1 MSVRTGVH
9 QRLVFLSLLSS
20 ANISSRPGASLKAL
34 VICKGL
40 FSSKHGHASRGSQ
53 EGLQW
58 SVSQALWHPGG
69 QVWEQ
74 KAVFSLV
81 IKVY

>member
-9 QRLVFLSLLSS
+9 QRLVFLSPLSS
-20 ANISSRPGASLKAL
+20 ANISSRPGASPKTP
-34 VICKGL
+34 VICTGL
-40 FSSKHGHASRGSQ
+40 FSSKHGHASRGFSR
-53 EGLQW
+53 
-58 SVSQALWHPGG
+58 VAPVISQALWHPEG

-81 IKVY
+81 IKLH